1 MSEVKESKVLVG
13 IDNYMEIKEM
23 LNSSDEGS
31 KVVALSILESANY
44 EKSKL
49 FILSMLLEIC
59 NVADISGSK
68 LSALVQKE
76 APKLYTAI
84 INDKEFPKGIEG
96 VSFRSLYEFTKA
108 HGTKEELLFLL
119 NVCSDQLK
127 RFLQA
132 YGFDFL
138 EYFDLDIK
146 LKET

>member
-76 APKLYTAI
+76 APKLYTSI

-146 LKET
+146 LKKT